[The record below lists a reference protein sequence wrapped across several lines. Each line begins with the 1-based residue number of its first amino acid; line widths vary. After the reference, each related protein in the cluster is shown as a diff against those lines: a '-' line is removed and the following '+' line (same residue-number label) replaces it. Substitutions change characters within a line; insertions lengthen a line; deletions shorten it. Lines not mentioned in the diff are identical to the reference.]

1 MNQSPMRLRRLL
13 LVSLL
18 ALTVMTPVVPVAAQ
32 PKQISFF
39 GMNTY
44 ITGLE
49 RIAIDGDDGI
59 AHLVAEGRN
68 AGVGWAREE
77 LSWANIEPG
86 HKEDWNWGPFD
97 KRIGQLAQAGYGIIG
112 MLLTTPGWA
121 RVADCNGR
129 AKASGALEYW
139 CPPAN
144 AKDYADYAWTIVE
157 RYDGDGVNDAPG
169 SPRIAAWQIWNEPSA
184 PITWP
189 GTPAEYGTMLVAAY
203 KAIKSADPT
212 AIVTLGG
219 VYVFDG
225 LGTDPTDGIKFYN
238 AMIAAVPES
247 VDTFDVLPI
256 HPYMTSVAP
265 DAPKIYASIT
275 LWGRIQLGQKW
286 LRDHQGRRGVR
297 PLWISELGWSSCRC
311 GEGCPA
317 AAAPSED
324 AAATYMVRAH
334 AIALALGVQHISYF
348 QLEDKFDGRD
358 GQKCD
363 DASAI
368 LDTEARGYRE
378 KPAFIAYR
386 MMTQQLAGAV
396 FLGFGKAHRYPYNP
410 NDQNYIGLYHLR
422 FRLADGTREDVLWRT
437 LGSQTVDL
445 PLEAKRG
452 AELIT
457 RDGVRT
463 ALTGKSVR
471 IDVGEQPVYL
481 RQPK

>member
-1 MNQSPMRLRRLL
+1 MNRSARHLRRFILT
-13 LVSLL
+13 SLL
-18 ALTVMTPVVPVAAQ
+18 ILMVITPVASIAQ

-49 RIAIDGDDGI
+49 RIVIDGDDGM

-86 HKEDWNWGPFD
+86 FKEDWNWGPFD
-97 KRIGQLAQAGYGIIG
+97 KRIGQLAQAGYGIVG
-112 MLLTTPGWA
+112 MLLTTPSWA
-121 RVADCNGR
+121 RVADCDGR
-129 AKASGALEYW
+129 AKAAGALEYW

-144 AKDYADYAWTIVE
+144 PRDFADYAWTIVE

-184 PITWP
+184 PLTWP
-189 GTPAEYGTMLVAAY
+189 GTPAEYGTMLVGAY

-219 VYVFDG
+219 VYLFDG
-225 LGTDPTDGIKFYN
+225 LGTDPTDGIKFYS
-238 AMIAAVPES
+238 AMIAAIPES
-247 VDTFDVLPI
+247 VETFDALSI

-265 DAPKIYASIT
+265 DAPKIHASIT
-275 LWGRIQLGQKW
+275 LWGRILLGQKW
-286 LRDHQGRRGVR
+286 LRDHQGHRGVR
-297 PLWISELGWSSCRC
+297 PLWISEIGWSSCRC
-311 GEGCPA
+311 GEGCPPS
-317 AAAPSED
+317 AAPNED
-324 AAATYMVRAH
+324 VVATYLVRAH
-334 AIALALGVQHISYF
+334 AIALALGVQHVSYF

-358 GQKCD
+358 GLKCD

-368 LDTEARGYRE
+368 LDTEANGYRE

-386 MMTQQLAGAV
+386 TMTQQLAGASFV
-396 FLGFGKAHRYPYNP
+396 GYGKAHRYPYNP
-410 NDQNYIGLYHLR
+410 KDQNYVGLYHFR
-422 FRLADGTREDVLWRT
+422 FRLADGTGVDVLWRT
-437 LGSQTVDL
+437 LGSQTIDL

-452 AELIT
+452 AELIS

-463 ALTGKSVR
+463 ALAGKSVR
-471 IDVGEQPVYL
+471 ITVGEQPVYL

>member
-1 MNQSPMRLRRLL
+1 M
-13 LVSLL
+13 
-18 ALTVMTPVVPVAAQ
+18 
-32 PKQISFF
+32 
-39 GMNTY
+39 
-44 ITGLE
+44 
-49 RIAIDGDDGI
+49 
-59 AHLVAEGRN
+59 
-68 AGVGWAREE
+68 
-77 LSWANIEPG
+77 
-86 HKEDWNWGPFD
+86 
-97 KRIGQLAQAGYGIIG
+97 
-112 MLLTTPGWA
+112 
-121 RVADCNGR
+121 
-129 AKASGALEYW
+129 
-139 CPPAN
+139 
-144 AKDYADYAWTIVE
+144 
-157 RYDGDGVNDAPG
+157 
-169 SPRIAAWQIWNEPSA
+169 
-184 PITWP
+184 
-189 GTPAEYGTMLVAAY
+189 
-203 KAIKSADPT
+203 
-212 AIVTLGG
+212 
-219 VYVFDG
+219 
-225 LGTDPTDGIKFYN
+225 KFYN
-238 AMIAAVPES
+238 TMIAAVPES
-247 VDTFDVLPI
+247 IETFDVLPI

-297 PLWISELGWSSCRC
+297 PLWISEMGWSSCRC

-317 AAAPSED
+317 SAAPSED

-334 AIALALGVQHISYF
+334 AIALALGVQHVSYF

-363 DASAI
+363 DAAAI

-378 KPAFIAYR
+378 KPAFVAYR